1 MKFLYVHLMEH
12 INTYDTGI
20 ASRSEVSLLSIY
32 RRSVRVTQGLGRVDM
47 AGFYG
52 GDPQNEYIYIYI
64 VISLKWMLKWG
75 IPILGILHMFWAFW

>member
-1 MKFLYVHLMEH
+1 MKFIYVHLMEH

-47 AGFYG
+47 VGFY
-52 GDPQNEYIYIYI
+52 
-64 VISLKWMLKWG
+64 VG
-75 IPILGILHMFWAFW
+75 IPKMNI